1 MGGAEAAAE
10 QEMEENMQSVGGM
23 LANLRNMALDMN
35 AEIRDQN
42 EQMDR
47 IAEKAASDQGQVARA
62 NQAAAEILKQ
72 WKLNKQLKLHI
83 HNCHVLKSKQWKFNK
98 S

>member
-1 MGGAEAAAE
+1 
-10 QEMEENMQSVGGM
+10 
-23 LANLRNMALDMN
+23 MALDMN

-47 IAEKAASDQGQVARA
+47 IAEKVKQKQKDIFQMKKDNLQIFDLKIRLMILKFQAASDQGQVARA

-72 WKLNKQLKLHI
+72 
-83 HNCHVLKSKQWKFNK
+83 
-98 S
+98 